1 MKTLYKFNADCGRMG
16 ELQGIFIEDSDKV
29 SKLIES
35 GDEVYFGE
43 VLGKHSDV
51 SFAIEEEMLT
61 AVSVDPN
68 VIAVIEDNDLTSGY
82 NPFDYI
88 EEE

>member
-1 MKTLYKFNADCGRMG
+1 MKTLYKFNVDCGRMG
-16 ELQGIFIEDSDKV
+16 DLQGIFIEDSDKV
-29 SKLIES
+29 AKLIES

-43 VLGKHSDV
+43 CLGKHSYIC
-51 SFAIEEEMLT
+51 FAIEEEMLT

-88 EEE
+88 EKE